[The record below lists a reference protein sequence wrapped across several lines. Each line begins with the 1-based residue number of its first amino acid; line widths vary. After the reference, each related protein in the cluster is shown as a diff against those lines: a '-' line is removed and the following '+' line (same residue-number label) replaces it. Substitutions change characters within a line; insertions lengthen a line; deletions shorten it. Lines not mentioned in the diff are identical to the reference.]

1 MISLRPLVYPPLA
14 PPSALPSV
22 PVMMST
28 QPFDAAVFGTA
39 ATVFPDETDCMGIVH
54 HDQRI
59 ISVREIA
66 DPFQIRNV
74 AVHGKYAVCGDEF
87 ETCAVGGFQLFLQV
101 RHIVILIAE
110 TLCLAE
116 TDAVDDA
123 GMVQGIADDGV
134 FGSEQSFEESAV
146 RIETGTVEDRILRA
160 EKCGDLLFQ
169 LLVNVL
175 CAADESDGG
184 KPVSAFL
191 RAFLRRLDDFGMDP
205 RARGS
210 CWRTCSRPAFRL

>member
-1 MISLRPLVYPPLA
+1 MTQKINDFSA
-14 PPSALPSV
+14 PAGVSAAGAAERFAECSGNDV
-22 PVMMST
+22 HA
-28 QPFDAAVFGTA
+28 PFDAAVFGTA

-160 EKCGDLLFQ
+160 EKC
-169 LLVNVL
+169 
-175 CAADESDGG
+175 
-184 KPVSAFL
+184 
-191 RAFLRRLDDFGMDP
+191 
-205 RARGS
+205 
-210 CWRTCSRPAFRL
+210 